1 MWLARRPSA
10 PGRAA
15 PRNRDH
21 ADWAFVARWVAAI
34 FVSMALAGLLE
45 HTVGSRQLEHRV
57 LQSALEQQ
65 TVHTAHLEE
74 LYAGDQQGDAFQA
87 ALTSELEEVAA
98 GYEVRYVE
106 LWTADGTS
114 LGTAGQDTQSLDDFR
129 SVDALTILSVA
140 ASQEP
145 VAMRSD
151 DVAADGE
158 KGRFEF
164 VLPVST
170 PDGPLVLEVDQD
182 AHVVDDLLGD
192 IRNTK
197 ALGLLAFILL
207 ATPLSYVLGGRRLQR
222 RQRVAEHTADTDAL
236 TGLAGRRPFR
246 PTLEAELAR
255 APSRSVALAL
265 VDIDEFKQVNDRLG
279 HTHGDR
285 VLVALAAS
293 FGVLRASDTAFR
305 LGGDEFA
312 VVLPDSND
320 GRALRVIERVRSSFA
335 EHSPGVTFSCGVASA
350 HSGEAFAMQE
360 LWERA
365 DAALYEA
372 KRRGRRQTVTFSAT
386 ASALTISVDK
396 LDAVRG
402 LLDESCTLDV
412 AFQPI
417 WDLELGTVLG
427 HEALLRLPPTTPLRG
442 PQEAFDLAQRLGL
455 AAELDTKARET
466 ILRKVA
472 TQHWDGL
479 LFLNVHPDA
488 LKCLDVTQLT
498 TEIAV
503 AGLEPADVIL
513 EVTEQADLDQPE
525 LLRVL
530 KLLRG
535 LGLRLGLDDMGR
547 GNAGLRAL
555 AHARFDVI
563 KIDKTVIARLG
574 ADPASDATLA
584 AASTFVQ
591 RTGGWVVA
599 EGIEDL
605 RMLGEVTSSV
615 HAVAGRPSVLAGQGY
630 LLGRPSPDP
639 IDIHARLDVM
649 TERLTQPL

>member
-1 MWLARRPSA
+1 
-10 PGRAA
+10 
-15 PRNRDH
+15 
-21 ADWAFVARWVAAI
+21 
-34 FVSMALAGLLE
+34 MALAGLVE
-45 HTVGSRQLEHRV
+45 YAVGSRQLEHRV
-57 LQSALEQQ
+57 LQAALEQQ
-65 TVHTAHLEE
+65 TVHTGHLDE
-74 LYAGDQQGDAFQA
+74 LYSGDLDGDALEK
-87 ALTSELEEVAA
+87 ALTRELDDVAG

-106 LWTADGTS
+106 LWKADGTS
-114 LGTAGQDTQSLDDFR
+114 LGSAGQDLEAGLTLEP
-129 SVDALTILSVA
+129 VPALKIASVA
-140 ASQEP
+140 ASQQP
-145 VAMRSD
+145 VAGRE
-151 DVAADGE
+151 AASTDE
-158 KGRFEF
+158 GRFEF
-164 VLPVST
+164 LLPLDTSH
-170 PDGPLVLEVDQD
+170 GALVLEVDQD
-182 AHVVDDLLGD
+182 AHVVDGLLGD
-192 IRNTK
+192 LRQRK
-197 ALGLLAFILL
+197 ALGLLAFILF
-207 ATPLSYVLGGRRLQR
+207 AIPLSYVLGGRGLQR

-236 TGLAGRRPFR
+236 TSLAGRRPFR
-246 PTLEAELAR
+246 PMLEAELAH

-320 GRALRVIERVRSSFA
+320 GKALRVIERVRGAFA
-335 EHSPGVTFSCGVASA
+335 EHAPGVTFSCGVASA
-350 HSGEAFAMQE
+350 GPGEGLAMQE

-386 ASALTISVDK
+386 ANALTISVDK
-396 LDAVRG
+396 LDAVRA
-402 LLDESCTLDV
+402 LLDDDCALDV

-427 HEALLRLPPTTPLRG
+427 HEALLRLPPASPLRG

-455 AAELDTKARET
+455 AAELDSRARET
-466 ILRKVA
+466 LLSRVA
-472 TQHWDGL
+472 SQQWDGL

-488 LKCLDVTQLT
+488 LRCMDVAELT
-498 TEIAV
+498 GEIAR

-513 EVTEQADLDQPE
+513 EVTEQADLDQPD
-525 LLRVL
+525 LIRVL
-530 KLLRG
+530 KQLRG
-535 LGLRLGLDDMGR
+535 AGLHLALDDMGQ

-555 AHARFDVI
+555 AHVRFDVI
-563 KIDKTVIARLG
+563 KIDRAVIARLG
-574 ADPASDATLA
+574 ADPASDATVA

-591 RTGGWVVA
+591 RTGGWVIA

-605 RMLGEVTSSV
+605 RMLQEVTSSE

-630 LLGRPSPDP
+630 LLGRPSPRP
-639 IDIHARLDVM
+639 VSIHSRLDVM
-649 TERLTQPL
+649 PERRTQPL